1 MRIWFSKAFSLTSVL
16 KILFL
21 IILIFQNQ
29 TIDTI
34 NLEAM
39 QKMDDNHNMLAL
51 LHVLLNGFY
60 FILKCYNFSFIP
72 IRDSSICSMRFKC
85 LLITKIVRSMMR
97 PSTIKWTLKIL
108 WSHDFMQVF
117 SLWMSMTFRVQILI
131 SHCNYQIIEKF
142 KPNNLNPPPRFHS
155 SELACL
161 QYLQRT
167 LQPFF
172 GKKYCLF
179 LFSQK
184 WYMKNVI
191 QGACYFSFAPL
202 KKV

>member
-1 MRIWFSKAFSLTSVL
+1 MRFWFSKAFSLTSVL

-60 FILKCYNFSFIP
+60 FILKCFNFSFIP

-97 PSTIKWTLKIL
+97 PSTIK
-108 WSHDFMQVF
+108 
-117 SLWMSMTFRVQILI
+117 
-131 SHCNYQIIEKF
+131 
-142 KPNNLNPPPRFHS
+142 
-155 SELACL
+155 
-161 QYLQRT
+161 
-167 LQPFF
+167 
-172 GKKYCLF
+172 
-179 LFSQK
+179 
-184 WYMKNVI
+184 
-191 QGACYFSFAPL
+191 
-202 KKV
+202 

>member
-1 MRIWFSKAFSLTSVL
+1 
-16 KILFL
+16 
-21 IILIFQNQ
+21 
-29 TIDTI
+29 
-34 NLEAM
+34 
-39 QKMDDNHNMLAL
+39 
-51 LHVLLNGFY
+51 
-60 FILKCYNFSFIP
+60 
-72 IRDSSICSMRFKC
+72 MRFKC

-97 PSTIKWTLKIL
+97 PSTTKWTLKIL

-142 KPNNLNPPPRFHS
+142 KPNSLNPPPRFHL

-172 GKKYCLF
+172 RKKYCLF
-179 LFSQK
+179 FVFTKMVHEECHSRCMLFYIRS
-184 WYMKNVI
+184 
-191 QGACYFSFAPL
+191 L
-202 KKV
+202 KKTLAIKLVIV